1 MKSRKLVTCAM
12 LIALHTVLSLFVS
25 VNLGNM
31 KITFDA
37 LPIIIGAML
46 YGPVGGMVIGLLGAF
61 FAQLLSY
68 GLSVTTVLWILP
80 AAFRGFFVGSFAKL
94 LGEKFKGK
102 VMLFV
107 IVASSLLVTAL
118 NTGVMA
124 ADAIIYGYYSHA
136 YVFGALIFRIISGVI
151 TAVLYTV
158 VVPELLKYLRQAGI
172 RSEL

>member
-1 MKSRKLVTCAM
+1 MNENKTVKRSLYKNKKIAIIALLL
-12 LIALHTVLSLFVS
+12 LIAV
-25 VNLGNM
+25 
-31 KITFDA
+31 
-37 LPIIIGAML
+37 
-46 YGPVGGMVIGLLGAF
+46 LLGAF

-124 ADAIIYGYYSHA
+124 ADALIYGYYSHA